1 MSQHADDTTLILDG
15 SIESFEESLRLLD
28 LFGEVSGLR
37 LNCGKTEAL
46 WLGAK
51 VNSDFKLFPENN
63 FKWPK
68 GKVKALYFWFSSNP
82 NITVSQ
88 NYIDQVEKVK
98 AMLSC

>member
-1 MSQHADDTTLILDG
+1 MKKIRGTVKAKNIKLSQYADDTTLILDG

-28 LFGEVSGLR
+28 SILDLFGEVSGLR
-37 LNCGKTEAL
+37 LNCGKIEAL

-51 VNSDFKLFPENN
+51 LNSDFKLFPEN
-63 FKWPK
+63 KD
-68 GKVKALYFWFSSNP
+68 P

-98 AMLSC
+98 AI